1 MPFQRHPRNTTS
13 DLRSLVT
20 GHWSLVIPAALLLI
34 AALTLTACG
43 RRESPVERGNRDQI
57 LHRGT
62 GPEIGELDPH
72 LASGLTEYNILTALL
87 EGLVAEDPVDLKP
100 VPGVAERWAP
110 SADGITYT
118 FHLRADAK
126 WSNGDPVTAAD
137 FVASYRRILTP
148 SLGAQGAPLLYV
160 IQNAESF
167 HKGVITD
174 FAKVGVTALND
185 RTLRIT
191 LEHPVAHFLSML
203 NHTAFLPVHIASIE
217 KTGSFAERGNP
228 WARPGTFVGNGPFVL
243 SEWKA
248 AQRIVVQ
255 KSPTYWDAAK
265 VRLNAIHF
273 HAIESRDAE
282 ERAFRAGQLHLTESL
297 TPSKIEAYRRDNPSI
312 LRIDPFLGTEFYRLN
327 VTRPFLNDRRI
338 RRALALALDRNVIV
352 QKVLRGGQTPAR
364 AFTHPGI
371 AGYASAAW
379 IPTDPEA
386 ARALLA
392 EAGYPGGKGAP
403 AIELL
408 YNTSESHRA
417 VAETVQE
424 LWKRELGLEVR
435 LVNQEWKTVQST
447 RRTGDFQILRSVWN
461 PDYLD
466 PLSFLNV
473 WTSSSTDNYTG
484 WSSSEYDQLL
494 FRAARTAD
502 AAARDKL
509 LQQAEA
515 LLLDDAP
522 FVPLY
527 HYTHVFLI
535 QPSVKGWH
543 PTLLDHHPYKHVY
556 LEN

>member
-1 MPFQRHPRNTTS
+1 MSLRPF
-13 DLRSLVT
+13 
-20 GHWSLVIPAALLLI
+20 VIRPSTFGLSSVVIRAALLLLVATI
-34 AALTLTACG
+34 FTACG
-43 RRESPVERGNRDQI
+43 RRETAVERGNRDQI
-57 LHRGT
+57 LHRGV

-87 EGLVAEDPVDLKP
+87 EGLVSEDPSTLKP
-100 VPGVAERWAP
+100 VPGVAEKWEP
-110 SADGITYT
+110 SPDGLTYT
-118 FHLRADAK
+118 FHFRRTAR
-126 WSNGDPVTAAD
+126 WSNGDPVTAHD

-148 SLGAQGAPLLYV
+148 SLGAQGAPFLYV
-160 IQNAESF
+160 IQNAEPF
-167 HKGVITD
+167 HKGALSD
-174 FAKVGVTALND
+174 FSKVGITATD
-185 RTLRIT
+185 THTLRIT

-203 NHTAFLPVHIASIE
+203 NHTAFLPVHVASIE
-217 KTGSFAERGNP
+217 KSGSSTQRGNA
-228 WARPGTFVGNGPFVL
+228 WARPGTFVGNGPFIL
-243 SEWKA
+243 SDWKA
-248 AQRIVVQ
+248 GQRIVVQ
-255 KSPTYWDAAK
+255 KSPTYWDAAN
-265 VRLNAIHF
+265 VRLNGIHF

-282 ERAFRAGQLHLTESL
+282 ERAFRAGQLHLTEAL
-297 TPSKIEAYRRDNPSI
+297 PPSKIDAYRRDNPAA
-312 LRIDPFLGTEFYRLN
+312 LRLDAYLGTEFYRIN
-327 VTRPFLNDRRI
+327 VTRPFLNDRRV
-338 RRALALALDRNVIV
+338 RRALALAVDRTVIV
-352 QKVLRGGQTPAR
+352 EKVLRGGQAPAH

-371 AGYASAAW
+371 ANYISSAS
-379 IPTDPEA
+379 IPTDPVT

-403 AIELL
+403 TVELL

-435 LVNQEWKTVQST
+435 LVNQEWKTLQSA

-473 WTSSSTDNYTG
+473 WTSSSADNYTG
-484 WSSSEYDQLL
+484 WSSPDYDQLL

-502 AAARDKL
+502 AEARNKL

-515 LLLDDAP
+515 LLLDAAP
-522 FVPLY
+522 FIPLY

-535 QPSVKGWH
+535 HPSVKGWH
-543 PTLLDHHPYKHVY
+543 PTLLDHHPYKHVH